1 MKQAALAA
9 YACMLLTF
17 SMLLYTKDEPAGLH
31 PAEETQPPLF
41 TPAIEVQNEEAYNIR
56 LIADGQERELDLE
69 NYLIGVVAA
78 EMPAGFEEEALKA
91 QAVAA
96 RTYAIYCMDTH
107 KHSQYDLCGSAAC
120 CQAWQSDETL
130 RAKWGSDYERNL
142 KRIESAVSST
152 CAQTLGYEGK
162 AIFAAFHSSS
172 AGATESSGEIWANL
186 PYLTSVPSPEDE
198 QTVPNYISTVCETA
212 EDFRSR
218 ISKARPDADFSLRE
232 VQWLEACEADPSGR
246 VACMTIAGKEFS
258 GRELREI
265 FSLRSTAFSLDYSDG
280 NFIFT
285 VTGSGHGVG
294 MSQYGANVMASQG
307 YGYRE
312 ILAHYYP
319 GTDLLF

>member
-17 SMLLYTKDEPAGLH
+17 SMLLYTK
-31 PAEETQPPLF
+31 EESPELYPDIGTQPPLF
-41 TPAIEVQNEEAYNIR
+41 TPAAVMQNEDTYNIR
-56 LIADGQERELDLE
+56 LIADGQERELNLE

-78 EMPAGFEEEALKA
+78 EMPAGFEEEALRA

-130 RAKWGSDYERNL
+130 RAKWGADYERNL
-142 KRIESAVSST
+142 QRIESAVYST
-152 CAQTLGYEGK
+152 RAQTLGYEGK

-186 PYLTSVPSPEDE
+186 PYLTSVFSPEDE
-198 QTVPNYISTVCETA
+198 QTVPNFISTVCESA

-218 ISKARPDADFSLRE
+218 ILKARPDADFSLNE
-232 VQWLEACEADPSGR
+232 TQWLEAREEDASGR
-246 VACMTIAGKEFS
+246 VARMTIAGENFS

-280 NFIFT
+280 SFIFT

-294 MSQYGANVMASQG
+294 MSQYGANVMASDG
-307 YGYRE
+307 YSYEE

-319 GTDLLF
+319 GTDLLS